1 MILQLKLDKPTLYYS
16 LIYSVLFCCSL
27 ICFYYTDNL
36 QVLSFFVG
44 IEILATL
51 LFSLLKNRWYSFNF
65 LFLLTSCF
73 FIYNCIFFYI
83 IANRNFLEQTFPT
96 YYVISKIGG
105 ERFSI
110 SSAFSVFFINLFYNL
125 FLSSGISYIKKENV
139 YFDKNI
145 FKVGRFILLLFLIP
159 ALYKVYVQFK
169 YLQVHG
175 YQALFTGGLDLINY
189 PFFCTGALTFFTC
202 GYCLILSST
211 PKFNLFLKYTLIFD
225 FVYILNG
232 LKGQRGPT
240 IAVLL
245 ISLYISVRYYSVK
258 FNLKKI
264 VVFIVFIVVLIIG
277 LEKIS
282 DGDVSNK
289 TNKSISPYKAVEN
302 MLFYQTTSRA
312 VPLLVMSKNLE
323 YHEYPFIFSPL
334 TKYINQIIYPTKGQ
348 SRISAEKYNNISA
361 VTMVNVS
368 MNSYLNGLGY
378 GSAFLAE
385 AYDFF
390 GYFGVIIF
398 SILLSFLLYK
408 FDSKTIQM
416 KRIYIPLLY
425 FVLVNLAI
433 LARGRIFGFL
443 DYDKEIIC
451 TLIVYM
457 SSKNLKKNLKVQCN
471 E

>member
-1 MILQLKLDKPTLYYS
+1 M
-16 LIYSVLFCCSL
+16 
-27 ICFYYTDNL
+27 
-36 QVLSFFVG
+36 
-44 IEILATL
+44 
-51 LFSLLKNRWYSFNF
+51 
-65 LFLLTSCF
+65 
-73 FIYNCIFFYI
+73 
-83 IANRNFLEQTFPT
+83 
-96 YYVISKIGG
+96 
-105 ERFSI
+105 
-110 SSAFSVFFINLFYNL
+110 
-125 FLSSGISYIKKENV
+125 
-139 YFDKNI
+139 
-145 FKVGRFILLLFLIP
+145 
-159 ALYKVYVQFK
+159 
-169 YLQVHG
+169 
-175 YQALFTGGLDLINY
+175 
-189 PFFCTGALTFFTC
+189 
-202 GYCLILSST
+202 
-211 PKFNLFLKYTLIFD
+211 
-225 FVYILNG
+225 
-232 LKGQRGPT
+232 
-240 IAVLL
+240 

-277 LEKIS
+277 LEKIR

-398 SILLSFLLYK
+398 SILLSFLL
-408 FDSKTIQM
+408 
-416 KRIYIPLLY
+416 PLLG
-425 FVLVNLAI
+425 I
-433 LARGRIFGFL
+433 
-443 DYDKEIIC
+443 
-451 TLIVYM
+451 M
-457 SSKNLKKNLKVQCN
+457 SYIG
-471 E
+471 

>member
-1 MILQLKLDKPTLYYS
+1 M
-16 LIYSVLFCCSL
+16 
-27 ICFYYTDNL
+27 
-36 QVLSFFVG
+36 
-44 IEILATL
+44 
-51 LFSLLKNRWYSFNF
+51 
-65 LFLLTSCF
+65 
-73 FIYNCIFFYI
+73 
-83 IANRNFLEQTFPT
+83 
-96 YYVISKIGG
+96 
-105 ERFSI
+105 
-110 SSAFSVFFINLFYNL
+110 
-125 FLSSGISYIKKENV
+125 FLSSGTSYIKKENV

-277 LEKIS
+277 LEKIR